1 MASRVEG
8 SLGSSVVPFERT
20 MRAVSAPASTG
31 APPKPKKDGGA
42 RVLTPRPRV
51 GTAIRLA
58 GAMGFTGQVL
68 DDMRA
73 RLDVALQSGKQDF
86 MADTM
91 DSVHRVAEMTRLS
104 DPVDWPDV
112 PPRELEPGEILL
124 PLRRQLAESLRS
136 KLYQPDLEQADPES
150 VAASVDDARRRL
162 DGLSV
167 EIAQDVEAVVRS
179 MFKAELV
186 EAKESDALR
195 EEVRTAL
202 SRDPRGAA
210 KEAAGL
216 RAEDVLALVR

>member
-1 MASRVEG
+1 
-8 SLGSSVVPFERT
+8 
-20 MRAVSAPASTG
+20 
-31 APPKPKKDGGA
+31 
-42 RVLTPRPRV
+42 
-51 GTAIRLA
+51 
-58 GAMGFTGQVL
+58 MGFTGQVL